1 MKTQCRNTLG
11 LYFLKGENKMDE
23 NNKIEELEK
32 RINDLER
39 LYIQMADNQL
49 LLSSTIKELLG
60 IKSPSNK
67 KSRRHS

>member
-1 MKTQCRNTLG
+1 
-11 LYFLKGENKMDE
+11 MDE

-39 LYIQMADNQL
+39 LCVQMADNQL
-49 LLSSTIKELLG
+49 LLSSTIKELLD

>member
-1 MKTQCRNTLG
+1 
-11 LYFLKGENKMDE
+11 MDE

-67 KSRRHS
+67 KSRRNS

>member
-1 MKTQCRNTLG
+1 
-11 LYFLKGENKMDE
+11 MDE

-60 IKSPSNK
+60 IKSPSYK